1 MTDTATALD
10 AAFVPDVI
18 GKLVHCLAPAKRD
31 ITPNTKFISD
41 LAYHSLAMAELAY
54 IIEDLFELDTL
65 PYEQTMRLE
74 TVQQIVDLVQEH
86 LQAGGAT
93 MPTAEQVH
101 MTLVPHGG
109 DWPLAA

>member
-31 ITPNTKFISD
+31 VTSTTKFISD
-41 LAYHSLAMAELAY
+41 LAYHSLAMAELGY
-54 IIEDLFELDTL
+54 IVEDLFELDAL
-65 PYEQTMRLE
+65 PYEQTMGLE
-74 TVQQIVDLVQEH
+74 TVQDIVDLIQKH
-86 LQAGGAT
+86 LQAGEAT
-93 MPTAEQVH
+93 MPTAEQVR
-101 MTLVPHGG
+101 LALAPHGG